1 MSYGCLCGHC
11 ADFATAIKWI
21 RAPIDLADGFVSVAQ
36 RMAIKPFSRLVK
48 ILTGVYSGAESELSQ
63 LERFAHL
70 CALVIRSFVRNRCP
84 VRAAALSYTSLLA
97 LIPLLAVAISVT
109 SSLLKSEGEE
119 KIYQAIDKL
128 VSNVMPPAESNTNA
142 AFVPLKFSSSMSV
155 APTPTNTETAGAPT
169 NSVAETNLV
178 VAATGVEDRVANA
191 QKEAAQYIDKFIQKT
206 RSGTLGVAGTVLLI
220 FVVFSLLGRIEE
232 TMNDVW
238 GVTRSRSWLIRIEHY
253 WFAIGL
259 VPTLLIAGLILATGP
274 RFAGVRHFVESMP
287 LVSEVV
293 FKFLPMVLL
302 WLAFAAFYKIMPNT
316 RVRFNAALVGGFVGG
331 SLWYLNNVFG
341 FLYVSRVVSNS
352 KVYGSLGLV
361 PVFMIGLYF
370 SWLIL
375 LFGAQVAY
383 AFQNRAAYLQ
393 DKLAENVNQRGRE
406 FVALRLMTCIGQR
419 FQRSLPPVTIQ
430 EISAELGIP
439 SRLAQQVLQTLLA
452 ARLVTETAGAE
463 PAYAPARPLDSMNA
477 HHILHAMRAGGGQEL
492 PSQNEPVRAEVYGEF
507 ARIEEA
513 ERQAA
518 ASVTMLALVNR
529 AQARL
534 EIAAPP
540 PESQIPPP
548 LAVESLSPS
557 KSDDEQS
564 GARTRTKDEN
574 ETEEPSGTMAKAH
587 TAAKFPDI
595 ETPQQLIEKS
605 AADSN
610 IAPISPTATSST
622 DANESFPL

>member
-1 MSYGCLCGHC
+1 M
-11 ADFATAIKWI
+11 
-21 RAPIDLADGFVSVAQ
+21 
-36 RMAIKPFSRLVK
+36 
-48 ILTGVYSGAESELSQ
+48 
-63 LERFAHL
+63 
-70 CALVIRSFVRNRCP
+70 
-84 VRAAALSYTSLLA
+84 
-97 LIPLLAVAISVT
+97 
-109 SSLLKSEGEE
+109 
-119 KIYQAIDKL
+119 
-128 VSNVMPPAESNTNA
+128 
-142 AFVPLKFSSSMSV
+142 
-155 APTPTNTETAGAPT
+155 
-169 NSVAETNLV
+169 

-232 TMNDVW
+232 TMNNVW

-259 VPTLLIAGLILATGP
+259 VPTLLIAGLILATGQ

-529 AQARL
+529 AHARL
-534 EIAAPP
+534 ELTPPSPPDEPARLATALVPPAA
-540 PESQIPPP
+540 ES
-548 LAVESLSPS
+548 SLSSSSFS
-557 KSDDEQS
+557 KSDEQS
-564 GARTRTKDEN
+564 RTKTGTKARGKELSGAI
-574 ETEEPSGTMAKAH
+574 EEVY
-587 TAAKFPDI
+587 TAAKSLDI
-595 ETPQQLIEKS
+595 EAPQQSIS
-605 AADSN
+605 AKGAKLVADSN
-610 IAPISPTATSST
+610 LAPISPTATSST